1 MPPSLVCRPGTMPG
15 PQPALIVSP
24 HPDDAVLSCWALL
37 AKPEPVEVLDVFA
50 GSPDPPRQ
58 GAWDLRC
65 GFRDSAESSLA
76 RREEELRALEGTPH
90 RATFL
95 ELLNV
100 DYVDGPPVAND
111 RDVIVSAI
119 RGWIER
125 TGGGTVALPAGAGWT
140 MSRLR
145 RALGERVWWRFI
157 GERAGPPVHP
167 DHVFVRDAGLEAA
180 ASGGVEVL
188 LYEEV
193 PYLWGAPA
201 DRAVS
206 ELASARSS
214 SSCRRSGREGAPNR
228 RVRKPGG
235 ALSPPRGRLD
245 DPDRVAGYRALLAS
259 RLATSP
265 RRRR

>member
-1 MPPSLVCRPGTMPG
+1 MPPSLVCRPGTMPD
-15 PQPALIVSP
+15 PKPSLIVSP

-65 GFRDSAESSLA
+65 GFRDSAESSRV

-95 ELLNV
+95 ELVNV
-100 DYVDGPPVAND
+100 DYVDGRRSPGDRATIVA
-111 RDVIVSAI
+111 AI
-119 RGWIER
+119 RGWVER
-125 TGGGTVALPAGAGWT
+125 TGGATVVLPAGAGWT

-145 RALGERVWWRFI
+145 RVLGTRVWWRFI
-157 GERAGPPVHP
+157 GERSGPPVHP
-167 DHVFVRDAGLEAA
+167 DHVYARDAGLEAA
-180 ASGGVEVL
+180 ASGMAEVL

-206 ELASARSS
+206 DLDNRAELVELPVDRVEKARRIAAYASQV
-214 SSCRRSGREGAPNR
+214 EHI
-228 RVRKPGG
+228 
-235 ALSPPRGRLD
+235 SPPRGRLD
-245 DPDRVAGYRALLAS
+245 DPTVLPAIERYW
-259 RLATSP
+259 RLG
-265 RRRR
+265 